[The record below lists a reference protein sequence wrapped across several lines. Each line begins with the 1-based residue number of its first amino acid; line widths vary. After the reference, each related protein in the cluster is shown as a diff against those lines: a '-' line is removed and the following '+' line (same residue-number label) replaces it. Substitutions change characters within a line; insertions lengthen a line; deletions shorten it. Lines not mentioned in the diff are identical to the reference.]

1 MKKSFVN
8 LFPTLLFVVALAVPV
23 VAAQMQQLGWE
34 DLLKKVEFEDPFE
47 ALTQEQLYQLGRVA
61 RVRALQ
67 DRKSKTLSASM
78 RKDAEEAETV
88 LQAAG
93 IDINGLLSR
102 REEIKELRRQR
113 AYAVVDDLNGQQ
125 VRMPGYALPLE
136 FSNKKITEFL
146 LVPWVGACIHTPPP
160 PPNQIVFVQTA
171 EGIDN
176 HGQFT
181 PVWVSGVMA
190 VKAATKDLFLVD
202 GSTGI
207 NVGYRLTEARVEPY
221 KQ

>member
-47 ALTQEQLYQLGRVA
+47 ALTQEQLYQLGTVA

-113 AYAVVDDLNGQQ
+113 AYAVVDDLDGQQ
-125 VRMPGYALPLE
+125 IRMPGYALPLE
-136 FSNKKITEFL
+136 YSDKKVTEFL

-160 PPNQIVFVQTA
+160 PPNQIVFVKVTQ
-171 EGIDN
+171 GIEN
-176 HGQFT
+176 RGRFT
-181 PVWVSGVMA
+181 PVWVTGEMT
-190 VKAATKDLFLVD
+190 VKAAKKKLFLVD
-202 GSTGI
+202 GSSGI
-207 NVGYRLTEARVEPY
+207 DVGYSLEASQVETY
-221 KQ
+221 KK